1 MTRIRVCDTGA
12 MLDRL
17 PLSGTLEALAAL
29 TDQSTPVEARI
40 AACGRACREAAPGAD
55 PRTLTWPQLLA
66 AAARLG
72 CTVVNLDPAGR
83 VDRAF
88 GGPEGEF
95 DGAVEGLKAALVG
108 VMAQAAAP
116 GGRPL
121 AGVLAAVPL
130 KEGVLAVVVRSL
142 NRQKDGAVIAW
153 VSEPGFPEV
162 RYDLDGMCFLAAAAC
177 RRSG

>member
-1 MTRIRVCDTGA
+1 

-17 PLSGTLEALAAL
+17 PLTGTLDALVGLADPAVPIEVRV
-29 TDQSTPVEARI
+29 D
-40 AACGRACREAAPGAD
+40 ACGRACREGAPGAD

-66 AAARLG
+66 AASRLG
-72 CTVVNLDPAGR
+72 CMVVNLDPAGR

-88 GGPEGEF
+88 GGPEGAL
-95 DGAVEGLKAALVG
+95 DDAVEALKAALAG
-108 VMAQAAAP
+108 VMAQAASP

-142 NRQKDGAVIAW
+142 NRQKDGSVIAW

-177 RRSG
+177 RRTE